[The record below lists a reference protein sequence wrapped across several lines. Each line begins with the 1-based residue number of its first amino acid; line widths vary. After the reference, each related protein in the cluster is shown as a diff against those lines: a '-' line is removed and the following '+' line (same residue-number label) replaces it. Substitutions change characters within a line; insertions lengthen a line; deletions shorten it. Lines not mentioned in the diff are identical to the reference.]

1 MIAPG
6 DGRDSMDI
14 GVDVRPLAWRI
25 RSGIPRVVRSVFR
38 ELRLF
43 GSERYI
49 PMDSCPS
56 PLLPVPGCSGA
67 RSMSFGSVS
76 PETARSSLG
85 TTHSIDAFLS
95 FYDPVP
101 RIRPCPAVMF
111 VNDLIPVRF
120 EAAFGSPSQTRL
132 FERIRRSAE
141 SCERI
146 LTISRAS
153 KRDIVELW
161 GIPEDTV
168 DVVPLAVD
176 DGFSP
181 DAERREGDDALL
193 RRLKIEPPYVLSVC
207 TIEPR
212 KNLDRLLQAYELIRA
227 RGSGPL
233 RLVLTGDIGWR
244 CDGFLRRL
252 AESSCE
258 RDIVMTGYLPDS
270 ELAALYRNA
279 ALFAFPSLYEGF
291 GLPILE
297 AMSCGAPVVTSSVS
311 SMPEV
316 GGDCACYCDPTGV
329 ESIAGAMEAVL
340 YDERKRRDMSVRGI
354 ERAQGFRWSATA
366 AMVRETLLRLV

>member
-1 MIAPG
+1 
-6 DGRDSMDI
+6 
-14 GVDVRPLAWRI
+14 
-25 RSGIPRVVRSVFR
+25 
-38 ELRLF
+38 
-43 GSERYI
+43 
-49 PMDSCPS
+49 
-56 PLLPVPGCSGA
+56 
-67 RSMSFGSVS
+67 
-76 PETARSSLG
+76 
-85 TTHSIDAFLS
+85 
-95 FYDPVP
+95 
-101 RIRPCPAVMF
+101 MF

-233 RLVLTGDIGWR
+233 RLVLTGDLGWR

-316 GGDCACYCDPTGV
+316 GGDCACYCDPAGV

-340 YDERKRRDMSVRGI
+340 CDERKRRDMSVRGI